1 MDASQLRSAISSLQ
15 RECSQLERENS
26 AMQSEI
32 NAICSSAQS
41 AAYSLARSRDAATRT
56 LDNSANVIEFSDQ
69 TLQEVTAEQEHIA
82 VLYRGFKN
90 IETANKRIRELN
102 NKIYFEF
109 ANFRMVRK
117 IVRAFIDNINLEIV
131 SNELIY
137 KSVEKEHLQS
147 PDFWL
152 SCAMLA
158 IMHWRDDDQNAAQR
172 ALEQAMKLDDRQTM
186 LFFMSFN
193 LLLGRKDAA
202 LKWFDCYQ
210 QTEKT
215 GDDAGIILL
224 LLHATNLRD
233 ESSDEFTKRIKAYLF
248 EEYNRSL
255 AMNDMDE
262 VVEVIKDHL
271 VQYNSSESF
280 TFDTLRN
287 HLKDYGIMSNVLSM
301 AKDNAAIMD
310 FVESTTSSS
319 RGKGYVYI
327 EKFINELLDAPD
339 KKERAYTDEIAYN
352 ETIIKCVGNLG
363 DAEEEFRRK
372 HEHDISPLNL
382 LGECIEWIFG
392 TQSAEFSDLAKYNM
406 FLLCREPIKMA
417 AEKYFSEYRSQHKVV
432 HPASIKDYVTIMN
445 FENKTQ
451 EMNKIENFYEQK
463 RASQLATIKNTSI
476 IMCIVFAILCGVGG
490 IASFI
495 CSFMLDNGIGL
506 VILMGV
512 LLVFAAILAI
522 AAVVNYFGNIRR
534 RKEIN
539 ENFERALQYAKQV
552 AEKLFVEHDEYLIA
566 YDENDRIADDI
577 VLAIER

>member
-15 RECSQLERENS
+15 RECSQLERENNIMQGQINDICNS
-26 AMQSEI
+26 AH
-32 NAICSSAQS
+32 
-41 AAYSLARSRDAATRT
+41 AAACSLARSRDAAART
-56 LDNSANVIEFSDQ
+56 LDNSANVIEFSEQ

-158 IMHWRDDDQNAAQR
+158 IMHWRDNDQNAAER
-172 ALEQAMKLDDRQTM
+172 AIDQAMKLDDRQTM

-210 QTEKT
+210 QAEKT

-224 LLHATNLRD
+224 LLHATNLSD
-233 ESSDEFTKRIKAYLF
+233 DGNDEFTKRVKKFLF
-248 EEYNRSL
+248 EEYERSVP
-255 AMNDMDE
+255 MNDMSE
-262 VVEVIKDHL
+262 VVETIKDHL
-271 VQYNSSESF
+271 VQYNTSESF
-280 TFDTLRN
+280 AFDTLRN
-287 HLKDYGIMSNVLSM
+287 HLRDYSIMSNVLTM

-310 FVESTTSSS
+310 FVDSTTSSS
-319 RGKGYVYI
+319 RGRGYVYI
-327 EKFINELLDAPD
+327 EKFISELLDTPD

-363 DAEEEFRRK
+363 DAEEEFRK
-372 HEHDISPLNL
+372 IHEHAISPLNL
-382 LGECIEWIFG
+382 LSECIGWLFG
-392 TQSAEFSDLAKYNM
+392 SESTEVSEVAKYNM
-406 FLLCREPIKMA
+406 FLLCKEPIKMA
-417 AEKYFSEYRSQHKVV
+417 AEKYFREYRGQHKTV
-432 HPASIKDYVTIMN
+432 HPAAIKDYATSMN
-445 FENKTQ
+445 FQNKPQ
-451 EMNKIENFYEQK
+451 ELNKVESFYDQK
-463 RASQLATIKNTSI
+463 RASQLATVKNTSI

-490 IASFI
+490 LASFI
-495 CSFMLDNGIGL
+495 CNFMLDGNGL
-506 VILMGV
+506 LILMGV
-512 LLVFAAILAI
+512 MLVFAAILVIAAI
-522 AAVVNYFGNIRR
+522 ANYFGNIRR

-539 ENFERALQYAKQV
+539 ENADRALKYAKGV
-552 AEKLFVEHDEYLIA
+552 IDKLFVEHDEYLVM
-566 YDENDRIADDI
+566 YDESDRIADDI
-577 VLAIER
+577 ILAIER